1 MNKMLNDVHF
11 KVVDYFPKS
20 DEVFSSVDIKGGI
33 AITYRDSNKSFGK
46 INFFS
51 EFKEL
56 RSILSKLKKTDDFT
70 IGEFAKLI
78 SSQGLYKFT
87 DTVFSDYPRV
97 LKVQG
102 KGTAAKITS
111 NSLENLPELF
121 LEDYPHDGEVYI
133 QLLGRCKN
141 QRVKRWIRKEYV
153 HDVDYL
159 LFYNVFVPEANGTGA
174 IGEVLSTPIIGTPMI
189 GHTDT
194 FLSIGQFES
203 EQEAESC
210 LKYICTKFA
219 RTMLGTLKATQ
230 HNPRDTWANVPLQDF
245 TSASDI
251 DWSQSIPDIDKQ
263 LYKKYGL
270 SPDEVAFIESK
281 IKPMD

>member
-1 MNKMLNDVHF
+1 MLNDTHF

-20 DEVFSSVDIKGGI
+20 EDIFNSVDIKGGI
-33 AITYRDSNKSFGK
+33 AITYRDSNKNFGK
-46 INFFS
+46 ISFFS
-51 EFKEL
+51 SYSEL
-56 RSILSKLKKTDDFT
+56 RCILKKVTNTPDFKY
-70 IGEFAKLI
+70 GEFMELI
-78 SSQGLYKFT
+78 SSRGMYRFENIFFKE
-87 DTVFSDYPRV
+87 YPKASLLV
-97 LKVQG
+97 K
-102 KGTAAKITS
+102 KGTGNMITS
-111 NSLENLPELF
+111 NSFELYNEVF
-121 LEDYPHDGEVYI
+121 HEVKPNDGNQYI
-133 QLLGRCKN
+133 QLYGRIDNK
-141 QRVKRWIRKEYV
+141 REYRWIKQSYLMNNEYIN
-153 HDVDYL
+153 
-159 LFYNVFVPEANGTGA
+159 FYNVFVPEANGTGA

-194 FLSIGQFES
+194 FLSIGQFKS
-203 EQEAESC
+203 EQEAENC

-270 SPDEVAFIESK
+270 SPEEIDFIESK

>member
-1 MNKMLNDVHF
+1 M
-11 KVVDYFPKS
+11 
-20 DEVFSSVDIKGGI
+20 
-33 AITYRDSNKSFGK
+33 
-46 INFFS
+46 
-51 EFKEL
+51 
-56 RSILSKLKKTDDFT
+56 
-70 IGEFAKLI
+70 
-78 SSQGLYKFT
+78 
-87 DTVFSDYPRV
+87 
-97 LKVQG
+97 
-102 KGTAAKITS
+102 ITS
-111 NSLENLPELF
+111 NSFELYNEVF
-121 LEDYPHDGEVYI
+121 HEVKPNDGNQYI
-133 QLLGRCKN
+133 QLYGRIDNK
-141 QRVKRWIRKEYV
+141 REYRWINQSYLMNNEYIN
-153 HDVDYL
+153 
-159 LFYNVFVPEANGTGA
+159 FYNVFVPEANGTGA